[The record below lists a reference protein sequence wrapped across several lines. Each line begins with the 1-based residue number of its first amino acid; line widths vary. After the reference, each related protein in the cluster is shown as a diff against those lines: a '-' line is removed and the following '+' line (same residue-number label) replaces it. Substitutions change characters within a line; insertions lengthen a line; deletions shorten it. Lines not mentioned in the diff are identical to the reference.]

1 VSIGISPQLTLE
13 AAMLRRG
20 GFSGVGA
27 ASSIAGLGYVSL
39 KGGELI
45 GEGKLIGF
53 KNGKADSQTERA
65 LLEMSEVVQR
75 LEDEQQPY
83 IPLVLSMWKNRY
95 GSYDHLARVKEWA
108 VPGEE
113 EDVPGG
119 SP

>member
-1 VSIGISPQLTLE
+1 
-13 AAMLRRG
+13 MG
-20 GFSGVGA
+20 GPAIEINYLLSYVAA
-27 ASSIAGLGYVSL
+27 ASSIAELVYVSL

-45 GEGKLIGF
+45 GEERLIDF
-53 KNGKADSQTERA
+53 KNGDADSQAERA
-65 LLEMSEVVQR
+65 ILKLSEVVQR
-75 LEDEQQPY
+75 FEDEQQPY

-113 EDVPGG
+113 EDVPGA